1 VKIREW
7 FNKILHRRSAEPED
21 GERSSDAVD
30 EAFTTSYG
38 ENTSS
43 WIPSQQDRPRH

>member
-1 VKIREW
+1 MKIRDW
-7 FNKILHRRSAEPED
+7 LKKLRRRPAPAKD
-21 GERSSDAVD
+21 GERSDDAVD

>member
-1 VKIREW
+1 MKIRDW
-7 FNKILHRRSAEPED
+7 LKKLRRRPAQPKD

-43 WIPSQQDRPRH
+43 WVPSQQDRPRH

>member
-1 VKIREW
+1 VKLREFW
-7 FNKILHRRSAEPED
+7 QKLWRRSPHDEEND
-21 GERSSDAVD
+21 QSGGDVN

-38 ENTSS
+38 EATSS